1 MSQQRRLAAILFT
14 DIVDSTAIMQKDE
27 QMALSIN
34 KRFVFVLKQSV
45 SNHGG
50 EILNDYGDGCL
61 CAFTSAT
68 QAVRCAIDIQQQ
80 LQSEP
85 KVPLRIGL
93 HVGEMIFED
102 GKVLGDGVNVASRI
116 QSIGASNSILF
127 SSEIYNKLVNQPE
140 FKCKSIGKFQ
150 FKNVNMPVEV
160 FALCNEGFIVPDKKK
175 IEGKLQEKK
184 TYWSR
189 IILTTIILLLG
200 IISFFFY
207 RHYFGR
213 PAFTGKEKSIAVL
226 PFEAISSE
234 KENQYINDG
243 FTIDIIDKL
252 SKLSGLTEVPG
263 WARVKLYK
271 NFKGNIIDIA
281 NELGVAAIL
290 TGTIQKQG
298 DKIQIIADLTDVNTG
313 KTIWHTD
320 DERSWGDVLT
330 LQNEVAEKIAGSLSA
345 HLTAADQIGIK
356 RQYTDNVEAYNFY
369 IRGRYFWDSRTT
381 ESFDSAEANY
391 KKAIELDPNYGLAYA
406 GLADLYIFNQ
416 KGLTQLQAIPIARD
430 YASKALALDSTLVAA
445 ITTVGFIQYA
455 YDYDWVKS
463 KSTLEK
469 AIKMDPGYGYAH
481 IFYGNLLLHAG
492 QNTQG
497 GIDEIKKALDLDPSS
512 VSANYILG
520 RNYYLAGEY
529 DLAEQQLRKTIN
541 MNSRNPIVKA
551 YLAYVLLAKKD
562 FENAIDIIK
571 QIPQNGEMTNAIYG
585 DVLLAYANGLLGKT
599 KQANEELNKI
609 LKGGS
614 FTAHY
619 NLAYAYMALGENKLA
634 LDELDKAV
642 TGKEIFLIFV
652 KIEPIFFPLK
662 NEPRFKELL
671 KKMNLE

>member
-27 QMALSIN
+27 QAALSMN
-34 KRFVFVLKQSV
+34 KRYVFVLKQSV
-45 SNHGG
+45 STHGG

-68 QAVRCAIDIQQQ
+68 QAVRCAIEIQQQ
-80 LQSEP
+80 LQIQP
-85 KVPLRIGL
+85 RVPLRIGL
-93 HVGEMIFED
+93 HIGEMIFED

-116 QSIGASNSILF
+116 QSIGTSNSILF
-127 SSEIYNKLVNQPE
+127 SSEIYNKLVNQSE
-140 FKCKSIGKFQ
+140 FKCTSIGKFQ

-160 FALCNEGFIVPDKKK
+160 FALCNEGLMVPDKRK
-175 IEGKLQEKK
+175 IGGKLKEKK
-184 TYWSR
+184 TYRSR
-189 IILTTIILLLG
+189 IILAAMILLLG
-200 IISFFFY
+200 IISIFFY
-207 RHYFGR
+207 RQYFRR
-213 PAFTGKEKSIAVL
+213 PGFTGKEKSIAVL

-243 FTIDIIDKL
+243 FTIDIINKL

-320 DERSWGDVLT
+320 DDRNWGDVLT

-345 HLTAADQIGIK
+345 HLTTADQMDIK
-356 RQYTDNVEAYNFY
+356 KQYTGNAEAYNFY

-391 KKAIELDPNYGLAYA
+391 KKAIELDPNYGLAYT

-416 KGLTQLQAIPIARD
+416 KGLTQMEAIPIARD

-445 ITTVGFIQYA
+445 ITTLGFIQSS

-463 KSTLEK
+463 KRTLEK
-469 AIKMDPGYGYAH
+469 AIKMDPRYGYAH
-481 IFYGNLLLHAG
+481 IFYGNLLLHTG
-492 QNTQG
+492 QNTQE
-497 GIDEIKKALDLDPSS
+497 GIAEIKKALDLDPSS
-512 VSANYILG
+512 VSVNYILG

-529 DLAEQQLRKTIN
+529 DLAEKQLRKTIN
-541 MNSRNPIVKA
+541 MNSMNPIVKA
-551 YLAYVLLAKKD
+551 YLAYVLLARKD
-562 FENAIDIIK
+562 FEGAIDIIK
-571 QIPQNGEMTNAIYG
+571 QIPQKGEMTNAIYG
-585 DVLLAYANGLLGKT
+585 DVLLAYAYGLLGKI

-619 NLAYAYMALGENKLA
+619 NLAYVHMALKEYKLA

-642 TGKEIFLIFV
+642 TEKEIFLIFV
-652 KIEPIFFPLK
+652 KIEPIFLPLK
-662 NEPRFKELL
+662 DEPRFKELL